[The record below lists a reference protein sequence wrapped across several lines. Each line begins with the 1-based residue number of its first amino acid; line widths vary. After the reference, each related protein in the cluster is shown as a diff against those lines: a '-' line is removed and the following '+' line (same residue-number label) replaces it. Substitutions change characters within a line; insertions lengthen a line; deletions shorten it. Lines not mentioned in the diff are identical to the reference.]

1 MKAINSN
8 ETSSEKECLVKDSVL
23 YLEDSLR
30 QLRLEDLWDIKRP
43 FLNFCSRTISFSVCV
58 LFLM

>member
-43 FLNFCSRTISFSVCV
+43 FLNSCSRTISFSGCV